1 MLAQGSQVL
10 LLFQTL
16 LSTPSHL
23 CACVTFL
30 VESAGCLG
38 LNPTPHLLCGPHLN
52 QPQFPHVQNGDNFSQ
67 LTGPRLRTS
76 PFFKPWAAA
85 SRTVGA
91 FTQIRPLG
99 SSKLLY
105 TLNSHTDLLTWVQ
118 KYSQAG
124 WGSLLPCILE
134 PSRPKGLA
142 GAVLTAGRQQLQ
154 GVRRVDHHVL
164 G

>member
-1 MLAQGSQVL
+1 MLGMPPGGLPVRATEASATSGRVGYSSVI
-10 LLFQTL
+10 
-16 LSTPSHL
+16 
-23 CACVTFL
+23 FL
-30 VESAGCLG
+30 RCLD
-38 LNPTPHLLCGPHLN
+38 LDQL
-52 QPQFPHVQNGDNFSQ
+52 QFPHVQNGDNFSQ